1 MPRPTPNPRLAAVEP
16 APIARAFGWRD
27 SYDGRHGPLIDC
39 SQAVPDH
46 APPPPLA
53 ERLGA
58 AAASADAA
66 RYGPILGDAALRD
79 VYAKQVSAFYGVDL
93 GPGRVAITA
102 GCNQAFF
109 AAMLGVATAG
119 DAVVLPV
126 PWYFNH
132 QMSLAMTGVE
142 PRLLPA
148 TEADGFL
155 PTADGLRAVLDEKCR
170 AVLLVSPNNP
180 TGAIYPPEL
189 LTEIFDICVERGLY
203 LILDETYRDF
213 LPPGSGATHDLFS
226 RPEAADHL
234 VSLYSF
240 SKAYAIPGH
249 RLGAIIA
256 GEAFLASMQKAIDC
270 IQICPPRP
278 GQAAL
283 VWAIPAMADW
293 RRESAA
299 AIAARGEA
307 FAAALAP
314 IDGWEIVQL
323 GAYFAYVR
331 HPYEG
336 VPAEEIAA
344 ALVRELG
351 ILVLPGSFFGP
362 GQEAYLR
369 FAVANVAADRIAEIA
384 RRLAIG
390 LGAAAATETRETI
403 HG

>member
-1 MPRPTPNPRLAAVEP
+1 MPKPTPNPRLAAVEP

-27 SYDGRHGPLIDC
+27 SYDGRVGPLIDC

-46 APPPPLA
+46 APPAPLA

-66 RYGPILGDAALRD
+66 RYGAILGDQALRD
-79 VYAKQVSAFYGVDL
+79 VYAAHVSRFYGVDL
-93 GPGRVAITA
+93 GPQRVAITA

-142 PRLLPA
+142 ARLLPVRE
-148 TEADGFL
+148 TDGFL
-155 PTADGLRAVLDEKCR
+155 PTAEGLRAVLDERCR
-170 AVLLVSPNNP
+170 ALVLVSPNNP
-180 TGAIYPPEL
+180 TGAVYPPALLAEL
-189 LTEIFDICVERGLY
+189 FEICVERGLY

-213 LPPGSGATHDLFS
+213 LPSGSGPSHDLFA

-240 SKAYAIPGH
+240 SKAYAMPGH

-256 GEAFLASMQKAIDC
+256 GEPFLAGMQKAIDS

-283 VWAIPAMADW
+283 AWAIPEMAEW
-293 RRESAA
+293 RRESAE
-299 AIAARGEA
+299 AIAARGDA
-307 FAAALAP
+307 FAAAIAASK
-314 IDGWEIVQL
+314 GWDVVQR

-336 VPAEEIAA
+336 VPAETVAE

-362 GQEAYLR
+362 DQEAYLR
-369 FAVANVAADRIAEIA
+369 VAFANVSSERIEEIA

-390 LGAAAATETRETI
+390 LSVPAPAETETI